1 MHFAHEF
8 IAFLLKHKCGHS
20 FVWYALCDIVK
31 QKGWTNMSRKVK
43 FTEEQINLL
52 SQNPYTHLVNKNR
65 IVFTLAFKELFVE
78 QMKIKGM
85 STTKILRAA
94 GYDPAFF
101 PRSNLDSIRKAIKDQ
116 AESPTGLQPPR
127 GLSAK
132 EKTAQFAA
140 KNLEK
145 QKQEKSIKELQK
157 RVVHLEQQIEF
168 LKKISHI
175 RNQQP
180 EK

>member
-1 MHFAHEF
+1 
-8 IAFLLKHKCGHS
+8 
-20 FVWYALCDIVK
+20 
-31 QKGWTNMSRKVK
+31 MSRKVK

-52 SQNPYTHLVNKNR
+52 SQNPYTHFVNENK
-65 IVFTLAFKELFVE
+65 IVFTLEFKEFFFE

-85 STTKILRAA
+85 TTPKILRAA
-94 GYDPAFF
+94 GYDTTLFS
-101 PRSNLDSIRKAIKDQ
+101 RSNLDSIRKAIRNQ
-116 AESPTGLQPPR
+116 GESPTGLQPPR
-127 GLSAK
+127 GLTTS

-145 QKQEKSIKELQK
+145 QKQEKSIRELQE

-175 RNQQP
+175 RNQPP